1 MISNTERRRKP
12 LLLTTKTPPPSIF
25 TLTDA
30 LKSQHL
36 RSSTIM
42 AINDPEHR
50 EEEEAAAD
58 DEDIGARVAPIARL
72 EAIEVINGVK
82 ILEIA
87 NTGMATISPSSPPS
101 SPFIT
106 ITGNLTTHRLI
117 NCAVRSN
124 CGKCVSR
131 FRSGVIVTM
140 SMEKKNEEEVW
151 IWTENKQVMTAAI
164 EKAIALINPIFIEDK
179 SLFDNKAKLVATISE
194 ISSPQELEQLQSAYE
209 HADNI
214 IVDLLDWQVIPAE
227 NIVAAFHGTHKT
239 VFAISKG
246 LSESQI
252 FLETV
257 DGVSKI
263 KDGYNPATWMLEVS
277 TSAQELTLGGDIS
290 YEQFL
295 RDR

>member
-1 MISNTERRRKP
+1 
-12 LLLTTKTPPPSIF
+12 
-25 TLTDA
+25 
-30 LKSQHL
+30 
-36 RSSTIM
+36 
-42 AINDPEHR
+42 
-50 EEEEAAAD
+50 
-58 DEDIGARVAPIARL
+58 
-72 EAIEVINGVK
+72 
-82 ILEIA
+82 
-87 NTGMATISPSSPPS
+87 
-101 SPFIT
+101 
-106 ITGNLTTHRLI
+106 
-117 NCAVRSN
+117 
-124 CGKCVSR
+124 
-131 FRSGVIVTM
+131 M

-164 EKAIALINPIFIEDK
+164 EKGWTTFIFSSIHRQLATDWSSIALINPIFIEDK